1 MFHIFLFFKR
11 KKKEKSFYYFTKMY
25 NFSLFSPASST
36 QDQKRR
42 NGRLESSRA
51 DQESREST
59 YLLLP
64 AHCCLTVCRILSF
77 RPAGYSCSCPLPL
90 QYHASVNKDKKCGKE
105 HSTSFDV
112 VLRKAA
118 EKPKENL
125 WQQLPKKLTYL
136 NLLHSPI
143 KSLYRLHTYKEHD
156 LSLTFLKKTIK
167 WESAL

>member
-1 MFHIFLFFKR
+1 MFHIFLVFKR
-11 KKKEKSFYYFTKMY
+11 KKKKEKSFYYFTKMY

-125 WQQLPKKLTYL
+125 
-136 NLLHSPI
+136 
-143 KSLYRLHTYKEHD
+143 
-156 LSLTFLKKTIK
+156 
-167 WESAL
+167 